1 MENQQSK
8 NFPVLSIVIPCKN
21 DRMLFESVG
30 SIKSDKVEIIIV
42 FNGADKNF
50 IQEAKKHFDSD
61 DRVRIFELKDPN
73 LAWALET
80 GTRVAKSDWILFN
93 DSDCI
98 FGNGSVE
105 AFIQS
110 AKSNDLSSCV
120 LKGDVIFA
128 KSDSIIG
135 NIIADSRAHHTAE
148 VLTAYKPPLL
158 VSKKILPK
166 IGGYFFDSRL
176 IWREDSD
183 LDNRVRNAGIAIKP
197 VSGAVIYHKC
207 LDLKSDLRSTYRY
220 GMGLALAQI
229 MKIKLT
235 EVPRSTFSTFKSK
248 GFLPALYMSIR
259 NRIYQCGILSMYLS
273 VWLGRYK
280 ISSRL

>member
-1 MENQQSK
+1 MEKQNGA
-8 NFPVLSIVIPCKN
+8 NFPILSIVIPCKN
-21 DRMLFESVG
+21 DRLLFESVG
-30 SIKSDKVEIIIV
+30 SIKSTDVEIIIV
-42 FNGADKNF
+42 FNGTDEKF
-50 IQEAKKHFDSD
+50 VREVQKYFDSD
-61 DRVRIFELKDPN
+61 KRVRIIILENPN

-105 AFIQS
+105 AFIKS
-110 AKSNDLSSCV
+110 AKSHDLSSCV

-135 NIIADSRAHHTAE
+135 NIIADSRTHHTAE

-158 VSKKILPK
+158 VSKKILPR

-197 VSGAVIYHKC
+197 VEGGVIYHKC

-248 GFLPALYMSIR
+248 GLLPALYMSIR
-259 NRIYQCGILSMYLS
+259 NRIYQIGIFSMYLKI
-273 VWLGRYK
+273 WLGRYK
-280 ISSRL
+280 IANRL